1 LKIFLP
7 KEDEMKALVTYYSET
22 GNTEKLAQA
31 IYEGAGQVG
40 KEIVPI
46 DKAGDLGKYDLIF
59 CGFPVHAHSVPAKVE
74 SFLKTIP
81 KGKELALFGTHGSL
95 KGGQLAI
102 TAFYQALSVAVRERV
117 IGTFACRGQVKY
129 GLLEQL
135 AKRPEHKAWVAEA
148 QSATGHPDE
157 ADLEDGRE
165 WAKMMVARALA
176 S

>member
-1 LKIFLP
+1 M
-7 KEDEMKALVTYYSET
+7 KEGGMKVLVTYYSET
-22 GNTEKLAQA
+22 GNTEKLARA
-31 IYEGAGQVG
+31 VYEGAGLVE

-46 DKAGDLGKYDLIF
+46 DNAGDLEVYDLIF

-81 KGKELALFGTHGSL
+81 KGKKLALFGTHGSL

-102 TAFYQALSVAVRERV
+102 TAFYQALSISVGERV
-117 IGTFACRGQVKY
+117 IGTFACRGKVKY
-129 GLLEQL
+129 ALLEQL
-135 AKRPEHKAWVAEA
+135 AKKPEHKAWVAEA

-165 WAKMMVARALA
+165 WARVMEAKALPF
-176 S
+176 